1 MNVML
6 VITGCL
12 ETVTGGFIYDR
23 FLVDALRRRGHR
35 VEVVGLPR
43 RSYPLSLADNLC
55 PGLRQRLFFGGWD
68 LLLQDE
74 LAHPC
79 LFGVNR
85 SLRARQR
92 RPIVGI
98 VHQLL
103 CLQPRRKW
111 INALCRFFEKR
122 YLSGLDAFV
131 FNSEETRRQALRLI
145 GRERPQRVVRPAG
158 DRLGGPPSP
167 DAITARAERAGPLEL
182 LFVGNL
188 SPVKG
193 LEELLRALARM
204 PPAGWRLAVVG
215 GADMDRPYARRVRR
229 LVSRLGLSGRV
240 AFLGRLEGDDLRA
253 EFLRCHAFA
262 MPFAHEGFGIAALE
276 AMGFGL
282 PVIGSTRGAVGEF
295 VRHGENGWLAAP
307 GDLAAVCRRIETVM
321 ADRRLLGR
329 MGRSAQETHRSWP
342 TWEASMDGACRFL
355 EEVAG

>member
-1 MNVML
+1 MNVLL
-6 VITGCL
+6 VITGRL
-12 ETVTGGFIYDR
+12 ETLTGGFLYDR

-43 RSYPLSLADNLC
+43 RSYPLSLADNFR
-55 PGLRQRLFFGGWD
+55 PGLRQRLFSGRWG

-79 LFGVNR
+79 LFNVNR
-85 SLRARQR
+85 SVRARVR
-92 RPIVGI
+92 KPIAGI

-111 INALCRFFEKR
+111 LNALYRFFEAG
-122 YLSGLDAFV
+122 YLSTLDAFV
-131 FNSEETRRQALRLI
+131 FNSEETRRQVRRLI
-145 GRERPQRVVRPAG
+145 GQERPHSVARPAG
-158 DRLGGPPSP
+158 DRLGGLPSP

-193 LEELLRALARM
+193 LEQLLRALARM
-204 PPAGWRLAVVG
+204 PMAGWRLAVVG
-215 GADMDRPYARRVRR
+215 DADMDHAYARRVRR
-229 LVSRLGLSGRV
+229 LASRLGLSDRV

-307 GDLAAVCRRIETVM
+307 EDLSAVCRRIEAWM
-321 ADRRLLGR
+321 SDRRLLAK
-329 MGRSAQETHRSWP
+329 MGRSALATHRAWP
-342 TWEASMDGACRFL
+342 TWEESMESACLFL

>member
-1 MNVML
+1 MNVAL
-6 VITGCL
+6 VITGRL
-12 ETVTGGFIYDR
+12 ETLTGGFIYDR
-23 FLVDALRRRGHR
+23 FLVEALRRRGHR
-35 VEVVGLPR
+35 IELVELRCG
-43 RSYPLSLADNLC
+43 SYALSLAESFS
-55 PGLRQRLFFGGWD
+55 PGLRRRLTGGRWD

-74 LAHPC
+74 LAHPG
-79 LFGVNR
+79 LVGVNC
-85 SLRARQR
+85 SLRDRTR

-111 INALCRFFEKR
+111 LNAIYRFFEKR

-131 FNSEETRRQALRLI
+131 FNSEETRRQAQQLI

-158 DRLGGPPSP
+158 NRLGGSTAA
-167 DAITARAERAGPLEL
+167 DAIAARAERAGPLEL

-193 LEELLRALARM
+193 LEGLLRALAQL
-204 PPAGWRLAVVG
+204 PQTGWRLTVVG
-215 GADMDRPYARRVRR
+215 DAHMDQAYARRVRR
-229 LVSRLGLSGRV
+229 LVSRLGLSTAV
-240 AFLGRLEGDDLRA
+240 AFSGRLEGGDLRA
-253 EFLRCHAFA
+253 VFLRSHALA

-282 PVIGSTRGAVGEF
+282 PVIGSTRGGVREF

-307 GDLAAVCRRIETVM
+307 GDLSAVGRLIETWM
-321 ADRRLLGR
+321 SDRRLLGR
-329 MGRSAQETHRSWP
+329 MGRSALATHRAWP
-342 TWEASMDGACRFL
+342 MWEESMNGACLFL